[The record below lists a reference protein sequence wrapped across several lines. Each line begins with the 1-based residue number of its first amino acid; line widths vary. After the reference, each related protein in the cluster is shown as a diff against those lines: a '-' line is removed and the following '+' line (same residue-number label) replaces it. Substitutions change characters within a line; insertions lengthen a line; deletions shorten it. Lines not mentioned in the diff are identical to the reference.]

1 MANTPA
7 QAKHPASK
15 QDATSS
21 ATSPVRP
28 KAFVRFDNVRAAI
41 FAETVKTAAGKEIVV
56 HNVTLRVAY
65 RDKNGELKHTHV
77 LKQADLLPAAEALR
91 KCYQHIEDRREDY

>member
-1 MANTPA
+1 MANSPA

-21 ATSPVRP
+21 ATPSAKPLAVVRY
-28 KAFVRFDNVRAAI
+28 DNVRAAI
-41 FAETVKTAAGKEIVV
+41 FTETVKTAAGKEIDV

-65 RDKNGELKHTHV
+65 RDKNGEWKHTHV
-77 LKQADLLPAAEALR
+77 LKHADLLAAAEALR
-91 KCYQHIEDRREDY
+91 QCYRLIEERRKNQ